1 MSGTLVDDC
10 EVLVIGGGLT
20 GLTCAVMLHDAGL
33 SVIVVEAAERL
44 GGRVHSLR
52 APVSDAYLA
61 DLGPTWIWP
70 EAQPFATHWLQEL
83 DLRVRPQFD
92 KGDAIVDMATREAPT
107 RHQLPGM
114 DGSYRVGGGTTA
126 IVERLVGRLP
136 SSAIRTGTRVNSI
149 ACKTGSIE
157 VSTDNRALPVIR
169 PRRVVVATPL
179 RVAASSIHWSP
190 ALDSRVTH
198 FMEATPTW
206 MAAQAKAV
214 AIYSEP
220 FWRTKGLSGR
230 IASHLGPLVEA
241 HDHSGELGKPAGLF
255 GFIGWPRQV
264 RHINA
269 DTLESAIITQLVRC
283 FGEVARTPDY
293 FHVED
298 WAENPFIC
306 APTDITEPPQHPQ
319 LAPSLLR
326 KPFWDDR
333 VFLAVAEIA
342 TVSPGL
348 IEGAF
353 HIGSAVAKGVSASLR

>member
-1 MSGTLVDDC
+1 M
-10 EVLVIGGGLT
+10 
-20 GLTCAVMLHDAGL
+20 
-33 SVIVVEAAERL
+33 
-44 GGRVHSLR
+44 
-52 APVSDAYLA
+52 
-61 DLGPTWIWP
+61 
-70 EAQPFATHWLQEL
+70 
-83 DLRVRPQFD
+83 
-92 KGDAIVDMATREAPT
+92 
-107 RHQLPGM
+107 
-114 DGSYRVGGGTTA
+114 
-126 IVERLVGRLP
+126 GRLP
-136 SSAIRTGTRVNSI
+136 SSAIRTGTRINSI
-149 ACKTGSIE
+149 ACETGSIK
-157 VSTDNRALPVIR
+157 VSTDNLAPPVIR

-179 RVAASSIHWSP
+179 RVAAYSIHWSP
-190 ALDSRVTH
+190 ALDSRVAH

-220 FWRTKGLSGR
+220 FWRAKGLSGR
-230 IASHLGPLVEA
+230 IASRLGPLVEA

-255 GFIGWPRQV
+255 GFVGWPSQV
-264 RHINA
+264 RHTNA
-269 DTLESAIITQLVRC
+269 ETLQSAIIMQLVRC
-283 FGEVARTPDY
+283 FGEKARTPDH

-298 WAENPFIC
+298 WAENPFVC

-353 HIGSAVAKGVSASLR
+353 HIGSAVAKGVSVTLR